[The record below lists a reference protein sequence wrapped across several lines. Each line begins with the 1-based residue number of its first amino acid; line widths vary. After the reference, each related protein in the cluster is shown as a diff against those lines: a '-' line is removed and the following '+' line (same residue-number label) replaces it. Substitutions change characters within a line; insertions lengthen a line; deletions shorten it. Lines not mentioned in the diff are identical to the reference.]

1 MRFLIILF
9 LFLLTPV
16 VVNAQNV
23 SSPSVD
29 KGAWEFNNFAVFA
42 ENDRD
47 NDVFEQKTRI
57 EYGVTDRLALTF
69 SGEFEQVEGNSVEF
83 ENTEYRLVYMLTED
97 GAPIN
102 VAMRVLYDLDHSG
115 DADSIGAELL
125 FGQKFD
131 KWRHLFNIDT
141 AHEVGEKRESGLE
154 LDLAW
159 GTYYSFDKFR
169 LGGEYYV
176 DFGNLRELSGY
187 SEQAH
192 QVGGSIKF
200 DLISPVSLEFAYF
213 AGISRGADDHVFK
226 NEIEF
231 EF

>member
-1 MRFLIILF
+1 M
-9 LFLLTPV
+9 
-16 VVNAQNV
+16 
-23 SSPSVD
+23 
-29 KGAWEFNNFAVFA
+29 FA
-42 ENDRD
+42 ENDD
-47 NDVFEQKTRI
+47 DDDVFEQKSRI

-69 SGEFEQVEGNSVEF
+69 SGEFEQVEGNSIEL
-83 ENTEYRLVYMLTED
+83 ENTEYRLIYMLTQE

-102 VAMRVLYDLDHSG
+102 AAMRVLYDWDHVG
-115 DADSIGAELL
+115 DADSVGAELL
-125 FGQKFD
+125 LGQRFGQ
-131 KWRHLFNIDT
+131 WRHLLNIDT
-141 AHEVGEKRESGLE
+141 AHEVGEKSESGLE

-192 QVGGSIKF
+192 QIGGSIKF
-200 DLISPVSLEFAYF
+200 DLIDPVALEFAYF
-213 AGISRGADDHVFK
+213 TGISRGADDHVFK